1 MIVRRCFLLNSLLE
15 FRISDSKRDREVL
28 EAKGGGSAAGETS
41 SLLPF
46 AGMAVRR
53 GVKAAQMIE

>member
-1 MIVRRCFLLNSLLE
+1 MLPCFPLNSLLK
-15 FRISDSKRDREVL
+15 FCISDSERDREVL
-28 EAKGGGSAAGETS
+28 EAEGGGGSAAGETS

-46 AGMAVRR
+46 FGMDIKR